1 MDELIIKGTEY
12 SPEVI
17 FSPKNQQYVISGW
30 SRPESPSKFYEPV
43 LHWIDEQG
51 MKCLDNATINFQI
64 EYYNTPSAK
73 MMKYMFDKLDS
84 LYKKGVK
91 MKIVWQYDDTE
102 SKEEF
107 EFELGQGLSFPIKYI
122 KKEQ

>member
-1 MDELIIKGTEY
+1 MEELIIEGTDY

-17 FSPKNQQYVISGW
+17 FSPRNQQFMMSGW
-30 SRPESPSKFYEPV
+30 SRPESPTKFYEPV
-43 LHWIDEQG
+43 FRWIDEQG
-51 MKCLDNATINFQI
+51 VNFLNNATINFSI

-73 MMKYMFDKLDS
+73 MIKYLFDKLNA

-91 MKIVWQYDDTE
+91 MNIIWHYDDVE

-107 EFELGQGLSFPIKYI
+107 EFELGQGLSFPIKYVQ
-122 KKEQ
+122 KEQ